1 MWRHQEEEFFFRNH
15 REDEEPKMD
24 GGRSSMAAPVIFF
37 IVSVLQ
43 LTTRYLHH
51 IKKNGA
57 ISAEEIELRRE
68 IKKLLK
74 EAASL
79 SQPSTF
85 AQAAKLR
92 RMAAAKEKKLLKSQE
107 LHGKEIQSSYD
118 SYVKV
123 LVVVKWFTYFV
134 LVCWF
139 WRVPVAAVSKPLM
152 QPFGRI
158 LSWKSGE
165 PDNDN
170 VMVGIMPWLI
180 ISNRVSRYVCQKFFK

>member
-1 MWRHQEEEFFFRNH
+1 MEAPFWNPKLEIRDRNMEES
-15 REDEEPKMD
+15 KMD
-24 GGRSSMAAPVIFF
+24 GGRSSIAAPMIFF
-37 IVSVLQ
+37 IVSLLQ
-43 LTTRYLHH
+43 FTTRYLLH

-57 ISAEEIELRRE
+57 MGAEEIQLRGE

-92 RMAAAKEKKLLKSQE
+92 RIAAAKERELLKSKE
-107 LHGKEIQSSYD
+107 LHGKEIQSFYD
-118 SYVKV
+118 SYLKV
-123 LVVVKWFTYFV
+123 LLVVKWFIYFV

-158 LSWKSGE
+158 LSWKAGE

-170 VMVGIMPWLI
+170 VMIAIREDIGDEGKADVTLYKIGM
-180 ISNRVSRYVCQKFFK
+180 